1 MAAPLFPYN
10 LPIEGLNQEN
20 SVYYGSYVTPITLR
34 LRMDDIANY
43 YGFGFDQAEGGRVDW
58 QVTDIS
64 GNVIWS
70 LDAEGGYGNN
80 NQQVTLDF
88 NTYSGIDPTIESR
101 YYVRPLITFY
111 IGGRSTG
118 GPYALDTLTIN
129 MRPEVVGDGQGEL
142 DQGTP
147 IYGSY
152 VTQITD
158 FISPTE
164 VKVNQTFNEFLDKY
178 GTSPPEIVIDPLNNF
193 RNVNIIYKNNDKR
206 DLNTYV
212 HLGDDKLQLITNI
225 KSDNVTFPEL
235 PYSAIL
241 KLYEPLS
248 EDITEKDNVYI
259 VREILPQF
267 TETIELI
274 PYDEPEEL
282 LVLKIPD
289 TPAEDSP
296 ITKREVPLKN
306 FDDLVTT
313 DAKLKDSIIDK
324 YISGSEKPVELSV
337 EYSQYENYVNFSS
350 AQRRLENFKYKIEQI
365 EENTALSSSFVGV
378 VSGSDESL
386 KYARIIR
393 NIKNN
398 FDGYENYLYNTVS
411 TYTTS
416 SMGEFFNASWP
427 KTGSGTYNDPFVPVS
442 SSHSDFISWYGS
454 ISSKTGQIYSASL
467 YDIENPNRLV
477 NLLPQHIGNDVENS
491 QFIDFTDMIGQQFD
505 ELWSYI
511 KSLTD
516 ITDRR
521 LDLSEGFSKDLIY
534 NLAKSLGWSAQDGKD
549 LLDLSQ
555 AGFGQKLEGAG
566 YSLYTS
572 GSLDSPVESDVSKE
586 ITKRLIASMPYLLK
600 AKGTVGSIKGLLNC
614 YGIPSTILRVREYG
628 GLQEPKQRAS
638 FEIARRFTKALGF
651 RGSQYVSSSWA
662 NDTTSNRKPDTV
674 ELRFRSVNSS
684 DQTLIQKDDRWAIS
698 LKDNG
703 SADDYGSVSFILSGS
718 GGQKEVS
725 SSALPIYDGDYYSV
739 MLQKRKVETN
749 LFPNPSFE
757 VGSGAGLYNPPFVTQ
772 SFGSTAVNG
781 DIEIVSSSNV
791 AKVGVKSLRHRNTAQ
806 TGTSYT
812 IFFNNPN
819 SISEDYGTASGSV
832 TNASIG
838 ETFTFSAFAKV
849 SSSLVDSL
857 GRLRIFELDS
867 DEEVV
872 NWDEDDPDA
881 DQQSITAL
889 GGIGS
894 SEVVGL
900 NETEWRK
907 VTVTKTIRFPQ
918 TSKLGVRF
926 ENLKPNSAIY
936 WDDVSLERSLINTD
950 SIKDA
955 FSYNLFVKKYEAGLD
970 RIIHSSN
977 TSLLISGSNSA
988 SQSYNASWTGSGDLF
1003 IGGKPSVEF
1012 GGQLTGSLM
1021 EFRIWNE
1028 PLEERHFNVHVE
1040 NPKSYIGNS
1049 PSSSYYSL
1057 VTRYSFDDNTTLSN
1071 GDTIRD
1077 VSSNQTFT
1085 NAGSAFGFGVLNTF
1099 ENVEYKTKT
1108 LIPNYGPNRRSS
1120 TKIRIENN
1128 VLSGSSALL
1137 SVNKRYDLSSNDFSP
1152 LDSPKLGLY
1161 FSPTDVVNEDIIF
1174 SFANLDFNQYL
1185 GDPRDNFKLLYPELK
1200 DTANQY
1206 FQKYTSKNNFWD
1218 YMRLI
1223 KYYDQTI
1230 FKQVRKLIPA
1240 RAKPHLGTVIEPNI
1254 FERSKAPIQR
1264 NNPSFTMPKYEKTIN
1279 LTNFHYNAD
1288 ANNEVS
1294 ESVLKIVT
1302 DYPTFEGEIDKSVR
1316 DFELP
1321 SLYKFDFNENYEDI
1335 ATYVT
1340 ASAKFG
1346 GPDRVFQEAT
1356 GSIIMDNR
1364 LSDRNLEVKF
1374 FYTSSIDFDRSQRYT
1389 LDNFKHFYTSK
1400 SLHPTDLDTE
1410 YQNTT
1415 ALKRLF
1421 FEGVK
1426 NTKSTTLDGD
1436 YPVVIRV
1443 TAPTVAV
1450 PIDSADSNLNIVDD
1464 NLK

>member
-296 ITKREVPLKN
+296 ITKREVSLKN

-739 MLQKRKVETN
+739 MLQ
-749 LFPNPSFE
+749 
-757 VGSGAGLYNPPFVTQ
+757 
-772 SFGSTAVNG
+772 
-781 DIEIVSSSNV
+781 
-791 AKVGVKSLRHRNTAQ
+791 
-806 TGTSYT
+806 
-812 IFFNNPN
+812 
-819 SISEDYGTASGSV
+819 
-832 TNASIG
+832 
-838 ETFTFSAFAKV
+838 
-849 SSSLVDSL
+849 
-857 GRLRIFELDS
+857 
-867 DEEVV
+867 
-872 NWDEDDPDA
+872 
-881 DQQSITAL
+881 
-889 GGIGS
+889 
-894 SEVVGL
+894 
-900 NETEWRK
+900 
-907 VTVTKTIRFPQ
+907 
-918 TSKLGVRF
+918 
-926 ENLKPNSAIY
+926 
-936 WDDVSLERSLINTD
+936 
-950 SIKDA
+950 
-955 FSYNLFVKKYEAGLD
+955 
-970 RIIHSSN
+970 
-977 TSLLISGSNSA
+977 
-988 SQSYNASWTGSGDLF
+988 
-1003 IGGKPSVEF
+1003 
-1012 GGQLTGSLM
+1012 
-1021 EFRIWNE
+1021 
-1028 PLEERHFNVHVE
+1028 
-1040 NPKSYIGNS
+1040 
-1049 PSSSYYSL
+1049 
-1057 VTRYSFDDNTTLSN
+1057 
-1071 GDTIRD
+1071 
-1077 VSSNQTFT
+1077 
-1085 NAGSAFGFGVLNTF
+1085 
-1099 ENVEYKTKT
+1099 
-1108 LIPNYGPNRRSS
+1108 
-1120 TKIRIENN
+1120 
-1128 VLSGSSALL
+1128 
-1137 SVNKRYDLSSNDFSP
+1137 
-1152 LDSPKLGLY
+1152 
-1161 FSPTDVVNEDIIF
+1161 
-1174 SFANLDFNQYL
+1174 
-1185 GDPRDNFKLLYPELK
+1185 
-1200 DTANQY
+1200 
-1206 FQKYTSKNNFWD
+1206 
-1218 YMRLI
+1218 
-1223 KYYDQTI
+1223 
-1230 FKQVRKLIPA
+1230 
-1240 RAKPHLGTVIEPNI
+1240 
-1254 FERSKAPIQR
+1254 
-1264 NNPSFTMPKYEKTIN
+1264 
-1279 LTNFHYNAD
+1279 
-1288 ANNEVS
+1288 
-1294 ESVLKIVT
+1294 
-1302 DYPTFEGEIDKSVR
+1302 
-1316 DFELP
+1316 
-1321 SLYKFDFNENYEDI
+1321 
-1335 ATYVT
+1335 
-1340 ASAKFG
+1340 
-1346 GPDRVFQEAT
+1346 
-1356 GSIIMDNR
+1356 
-1364 LSDRNLEVKF
+1364 
-1374 FYTSSIDFDRSQRYT
+1374 
-1389 LDNFKHFYTSK
+1389 
-1400 SLHPTDLDTE
+1400 
-1410 YQNTT
+1410 
-1415 ALKRLF
+1415 
-1421 FEGVK
+1421 
-1426 NTKSTTLDGD
+1426 
-1436 YPVVIRV
+1436 
-1443 TAPTVAV
+1443 
-1450 PIDSADSNLNIVDD
+1450 
-1464 NLK
+1464 